1 MNFLIIGTNFISDR
15 FVEAARLVDGVNIYA
30 VYSRTAE
37 SGNAFA
43 TRHGIDVVYTDYDAA
58 LSDADIDAVYVA
70 SPTLCHADHSIRAM
84 RAGKDVLCEKMLA
97 ADICDFENMK
107 SVAKETG
114 RVLLEAMRPAHDPAY
129 DVIRE
134 QIARLGTLRRASLEF
149 CQYSSRY
156 DAFLA
161 GKRSNAFDPR
171 MKNTS
176 LADIG
181 IYPLHAALMLFG
193 EPSDVSSRSVFLKNG
208 FEGEGIITLDYE
220 NMLAT
225 IVYSKITASV
235 NPSVIE
241 GELGSLTIDKIS
253 APKEL
258 VYYPRGAA
266 VERISLDT
274 DDNNMTYEIRAFRD
288 MVLGKADPAPYFKT
302 TESAQR
308 VVDRIYREA
317 GIAEKF

>member
-15 FVEAARLVDGVNIYA
+15 FVEAARQVAGVNIRA

-37 SGNAFA
+37 SGGAFA
-43 TRHGIDVVYTDYDAA
+43 DKHGIDLVYTDYDAA
-58 LSDADIDAVYVA
+58 LSDTDIDAVYVA
-70 SPTLCHADHSIRAM
+70 SPTLCHAEHSIRAM

-97 ADICDFENMK
+97 ADISDFENMK

-129 DVIRE
+129 GTIRE
-134 QIARLGTLRRASLEF
+134 YIARLGTLRRASLEF

-161 GKRSNAFDPR
+161 GKRSNAFDPG

-193 EPSDVSSRSVFLKNG
+193 EPSDVLARSIFLENG
-208 FEGEGIITLDYE
+208 FEGSGIITLGYE

-235 NPSVIE
+235 TPSVIE

-253 APKEL
+253 APREL
-258 VYYPRGAA
+258 VYYPRGGEAQKVA
-266 VERISLDT
+266 LQT
-274 DDNNMTYEIRAFRD
+274 DENNMTYEIRAFCD
-288 MVLGKADPAPYFKT
+288 MVSGKISPEPYLKT
-302 TESAQR
+302 TEAAQR